1 MVRIA
6 LNLSGKEV
14 ASARIKITVR
24 MIRKL
29 LLKTEPRLDM
39 VAPAKL
45 ISVAGEKL
53 PKAEAKSRLRS
64 K

>member
-6 LNLSGKEV
+6 LNLCGKEV

-29 LLKTEPRLDM
+29 LLKTEPRLVM
-39 VAPAKL
+39 VVPAKL
-45 ISVAGEKL
+45 MSVTGEKL